1 MRLLLIPIAA
11 LALGAPASAQDHRAD
26 RRVDPLERDIVRA
39 LPPAEEIEA
48 MAPALDRALSALL
61 SVDVGPILDAADPAR
76 RRYDHGRPGRTLGRI
91 GSHGDPRFEERM
103 RGSVYRST
111 EDIARMSGAFA
122 AAAPSLARSLR
133 DLQAA
138 LAAAN
143 ADYHRRGPARD
154 WDRDVDHDVDRDL
167 DRDLDRDRDP
177 DRDYDSDRD
186 DDVDVDRDADLDR
199 DRGPEDDRGPDR

>member
-11 LALGAPASAQDHRAD
+11 LALGAPASAQDHRGD

-39 LPPAEEIEA
+39 IPPAEEIEA

-143 ADYHRRGPARD
+143 ADYHRRGPGRD
-154 WDRDVDHDVDRDL
+154 WDRDVDRDVDRDL
-167 DRDLDRDRDP
+167 DRDH
-177 DRDYDSDRD
+177 
-186 DDVDVDRDADLDR
+186 DLDR
-199 DRGPEDDRGPDR
+199 DEDVDADRDAYPDGGPGPEDDRGPDR